1 MALIK
6 TTHCAYFTI
15 PLILRGNTAVNRTQH
30 SNTMKEK
37 DHIFAAPIERLGD
50 FCFDHQVADVFP
62 DMIKRSVPG
71 YSNIISAIGMMTARF
86 AQPDSR
92 LYDLGCSLGAA
103 TQEMRRNLNQ
113 SGCRIV
119 AVDNS
124 AAMVERARNHLAA
137 FRSDVA
143 VELLEADICDI
154 HIENASVV
162 VLNFTLQFIE
172 PSRREALLSNIYNGL
187 KPGGV
192 LILSEK
198 FVSEDN
204 TINELLIDLHHDF
217 KRANG
222 YSELEISQKR
232 TALENVLRPDSPEQH
247 KARLGAIGFAHVDMW
262 FQCFN
267 FGSMVAIK

>member
-1 MALIK
+1 MQA
-6 TTHCAYFTI
+6 
-15 PLILRGNTAVNRTQH
+15 
-30 SNTMKEK
+30 K
-37 DHIFAAPIERLGD
+37 DHIFAAPIAALGD
-50 FCFDHQVADVFP
+50 FCFDHKVADVFP

-86 AQPDSR
+86 ARPGTR

-103 TQEMRRNLNQ
+103 TQEMRRNLTQ
-113 SGCRIV
+113 PDCRII

-124 AAMVERARNHLAA
+124 AAMLERARDHLATYK
-137 FRSDVA
+137 SGVP
-143 VELLEADICDI
+143 VELVEADICDLP
-154 HIENASVV
+154 IENASVV
-162 VLNFTLQFIE
+162 VLNFTLQFIAPE
-172 PSRREALLSNIYNGL
+172 RREALLTRICRGL
-187 KPGGV
+187 VPGGV

-198 FVSEDN
+198 FKSADDTV
-204 TINELLIDLHHDF
+204 NELLIDLHHDF

-232 TALENVLRPDSPEQH
+232 TALENVLRPDTPEQH
-247 KARLGAIGFAHVDMW
+247 RARLARAGFGHVDLW